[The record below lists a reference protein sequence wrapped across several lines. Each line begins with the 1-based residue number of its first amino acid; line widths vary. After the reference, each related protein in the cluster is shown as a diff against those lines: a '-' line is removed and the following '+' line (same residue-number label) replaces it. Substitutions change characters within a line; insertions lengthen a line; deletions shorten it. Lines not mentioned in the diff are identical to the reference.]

1 MLKILHGNFHSIDCV
16 KLVMA
21 VFVVA
26 IHTSAYNC
34 YPQAWVN
41 MIGTALISLAVP
53 FFFVASGFLLWHKL
67 VEATIEQKLDR
78 IQKWL
83 KKTIRLYLVWT
94 FIFLPYAIYGFARE
108 NLSITKSIIFYIRNI
123 LLVGENYWSW
133 PLWYLLAMIV
143 AGGIL
148 YVVVR
153 IRCKQKHIYILAI
166 VLAIT
171 GIILNTLHEQCDG
184 YHQLYFSIFKTT
196 RNGFFIG
203 FPYICIG
210 IAIAQHGILRSTRI
224 LWLIFLIS
232 IGLNIVDIPF
242 ALFIAVYA
250 LFSLTLH
257 MQLPSS
263 KKEQY
268 QQARLSSTV
277 IYFVHMIWIGLITL
291 LYPANIAPY
300 WLFLWIMSLSSITAL
315 VVVKNKNNKLI
326 KWCFQ

>member
-1 MLKILHGNFHSIDCV
+1 MSEENKVYEAEETVYEGEPVDYSQGNSGKKGFGIAS
-16 KLVMA
+16 LVLGICSVIVCCCSAFLALPCAIMA
-21 VFVVA
+21 
-26 IHTSAYNC
+26 
-34 YPQAWVN
+34 
-41 MIGTALISLAVP
+41 
-53 FFFVASGFLLWHKL
+53 
-67 VEATIEQKLDR
+67 
-78 IQKWL
+78 
-83 KKTIRLYLVWT
+83 
-94 FIFLPYAIYGFARE
+94 
-108 NLSITKSIIFYIRNI
+108 IIF
-123 LLVGENYWSW
+123 G
-133 PLWYLLAMIV
+133 IV
-143 AGGIL
+143 QLKRKEAKGM
-148 YVVVR
+148 
-153 IRCKQKHIYILAI
+153 AI
-166 VLAIT
+166 A

-232 IGLNIVDIPF
+232 INIVDIPF

-291 LYPANIAPY
+291 LHPANIAPY
-300 WLFLWIMSLSSITAL
+300 WLFLWVMSLSSITAF